1 MKKIIILLLLL
12 FQFNLVYAQEYSR
25 DATIE
30 GINIPTIKDLDISWD
45 SMQFTYVVK
54 ENYNYDA
61 NSHKYIKA
69 DIKYW
74 DSSNNNI
81 KFYNKTISDI
91 KINLKYN
98 SLNRNI
104 KGIFNDNNFVI
115 KYRQEYNV
123 RLDIDGY
130 LNKNNN
136 YETIG
141 IIELIVS

>member
-12 FQFNLVYAQEYSR
+12 FQFNFVYAQEYSR

-61 NSHKYIKA
+61 NSHKYIKD

>member
-61 NSHKYIKA
+61 NSHKYIKD

-123 RLDIDGY
+123 RLDLDGY

>member
-61 NSHKYIKA
+61 NSHKYIKD